1 MDTKIKRIATK
12 VLNMINQPIF
22 FFLLNTS
29 DMDEDF
35 VASVKLL
42 VPYVLSRDKMVPKR
56 INGRDVTGKD
66 MLKYVKVSTF
76 YRCTLHSAFNTGV
89 TVILKKTS
97 FYPVL

>member
-12 VLNMINQPIF
+12 VLNMINQL
-22 FFLLNTS
+22 FFLLTTS

-56 INGRDVTGKD
+56 INGRDVTGED

-76 YRCTLHSAFNTGV
+76 YGCTLQSAFNTGV
-89 TVILKKTS
+89 TVI
-97 FYPVL
+97 